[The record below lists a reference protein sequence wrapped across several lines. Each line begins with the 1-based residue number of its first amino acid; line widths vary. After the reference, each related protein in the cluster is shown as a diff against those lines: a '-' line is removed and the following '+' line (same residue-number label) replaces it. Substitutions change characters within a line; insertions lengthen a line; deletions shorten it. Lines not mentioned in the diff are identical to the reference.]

1 MTPEQLA
8 ALKAFAM
15 AVITAGWSEEDLGP
29 EDIEYLANKHDLVVK
44 HDCEEANRAEWE
56 KLEGYDTVE
65 AGKGDYFYVL
75 ADWLKD
81 TKA

>member
-8 ALKAFAM
+8 ALKDFARSI
-15 AVITAGWSEEDLGP
+15 ITSGWAGEDLGP

-56 KLEGYDTVE
+56 KLDGYADVLPDR
-65 AGKGDYFYVL
+65 GDYFYVL

-81 TKA
+81 AKA